1 MKTLRLFEL
10 LDRLRR
16 ARQPISAATL
26 AREFAVS
33 ERTIYRDMVA
43 LQAIGAPVVGEAGL
57 GYQLEDGFFLPPLRF
72 DADELDA
79 IRLGLQ
85 LAKARGD
92 AALNTAADRAIAK
105 IAAVL
110 AGGEGDAFQDA
121 PWRAV
126 SKAAPPAPLASDL
139 LVRLRQAIRQRTVIA
154 LSYIDLKDQLSDRVA
169 RPLGLTV
176 FDGTWL
182 LTIWCETRGDFRN
195 LRVERITA
203 LTPLDR
209 RFRPERGK
217 RFEDY
222 LKTLELTD
230 EARPTQALS

>member
-1 MKTLRLFEL
+1 MKALRLFEL
-10 LDRLRR
+10 LDRLRG
-16 ARQPISAATL
+16 ARQPISAASL
-26 AREFAVS
+26 ARDLGVS

-43 LQAIGAPVVGEAGL
+43 LQAIGAPIVGEAGV

-72 DADELDA
+72 DADELDVV
-79 IRLGLQ
+79 RLGLQ

-92 AALNTAADRAIAK
+92 TALILAADRAIAK

-110 AGGEGDAFQDA
+110 ASGEGAAFADA
-121 PWRAV
+121 PWRAY
-126 SKAAPPAPLASDL
+126 SKAAPPAPSAPDL
-139 LVRLRQAIRQRTVIA
+139 LARLRAAIRERRVLGIH
-154 LSYIDLKDQLSDRVA
+154 YVDLNDRPSERIA

-195 LRVERITA
+195 LRIDRVTSIEPTE
-203 LTPLDR
+203 R

-222 LKTLELTD
+222 MKTLQTD
-230 EARPTQALS
+230 RP

>member
-1 MKTLRLFEL
+1 MKALRLFEL
-10 LDRLRR
+10 LDRLRA
-16 ARQPISAATL
+16 ARQPVSAAML
-26 AREFAVS
+26 ARELGVS

-43 LQAIGAPVVGEAGL
+43 LQAIGAPIVGEAGL
-57 GYQLEDGFFLPPLRF
+57 GYQLEEGFFLPPLRF
-72 DADELDA
+72 DVDELDA
-79 IRLGLQ
+79 VRLGLQ

-92 AALNTAADRAIAK
+92 GALQDAADRAIAK

-110 AGGEGDAFQDA
+110 ASGEGAAFADA

-126 SKAAPPAPLASDL
+126 SRAAPPAPAAPDL
-139 LVRLRQAIRQRTVIA
+139 LPRLRAAIRERRVLTVR
-154 LSYIDLKDQLSDRVA
+154 YVDLNDRPSERLA

-195 LRVERITA
+195 LRVDRITA
-203 LTPLDR
+203 IESTER

-222 LKTLELTD
+222 LKTLEAD
-230 EARPTQALS
+230 RS